1 MLENRVKVAVQ
12 SAVEDLK
19 DDGDTDADR
28 ITPSGRTLHTD
39 PIR

>member
-19 DDGDTDADR
+19 DDGEDADR